1 MDDADWSPKTLTE
14 AREHID
20 AVDAAI
26 LDLLHR
32 RASIV
37 EHVGRLK
44 RESADTPPANAFR
57 PAREIQMLRRMRGE
71 TNAPLAFATVVAVW
85 REIVSGF
92 TAAQMPLRVA
102 TLPETA
108 LLARDNFG
116 AQARIKMYQTQDQ
129 ITAALA
135 RDPAIIA
142 LLPIESN
149 WPDAVTGGARVI
161 AALPFCGPETH
172 AYCIGHT
179 ALEPSGDDIT
189 LSRSGPDASITATDG
204 YHPEQPGL
212 LGIHPRPLTDEAQS

>member
-20 AVDAAI
+20 AVDAAM

-32 RASIV
+32 RARIV
-37 EHVGRLK
+37 EHVGRFK
-44 RESADTPPANAFR
+44 RDSADTPPLNAFR
-57 PAREIQMLRRMRGE
+57 PAREIQMLRRMRDE
-71 TNAPLAFATVVAVW
+71 TAEPLAFATVVAVW

-92 TAAQMPLRVA
+92 TAAQMPLRVV

-108 LLARDNFG
+108 ALAREGFG
-116 AQARIKMYQTQDQ
+116 AQARITTCQTQDQ
-129 ITAALA
+129 ITAALT

-142 LLPIESN
+142 LLPADSD
-149 WPDAVTGGARVI
+149 WPDAVSGAAKVI
-161 AALPFCGPETH
+161 AALPFHGPEIR

-189 LSRSGPDASITATDG
+189 LARASTGAPVTATDG
-204 YHPEQPGL
+204 YHPDQPGL
-212 LGIHPRPLTDEAQS
+212 LGIHPRPLTDENTP